1 MSATK
6 AVSGTRRAIRER
18 VDGSLVV
25 QVEIDPRFKA
35 DFLRLFP
42 DIDAPIALAPL
53 VANFEQR
60 EPEEKPK
67 GGALAKLAG
76 MWSSDPE
83 FGAFAIKMA
92 ASHNIEATNS
102 ADFIRKYCGVES
114 RALID
119 GDQEA
124 TEAFHRIRGEYVK
137 YRTSRGLK

>member
-1 MSATK
+1 MSETI
-6 AVSGTRRAIRER
+6 VISGTRRAMREMA
-18 VDGSLVV
+18 DGTIEVKIH
-25 QVEIDPRFKA
+25 IDPAHRKA
-35 DFLRLFP
+35 FMENFGQ
-42 DIDAPIALAPL
+42 IDMPIALAPL
-53 VANFEQR
+53 VADFEKR

-83 FGAFAIKMA
+83 FGAFALKMA
-92 ASHNIEATNS
+92 AAHNIQATNS
-102 ADFIRKYCGVES
+102 ADFIRQYCGVES

-137 YRTSRGLK
+137 YRASRGFK